1 MNDLV
6 NQSISGGGI
15 NIGELTYPELKSMCK
30 QQGLS
35 GAGKKVDLIKRLT
48 IAKEGNMAK
57 HVHGRTKCR
66 ICGERTAVM
75 GTSRKKMSDGRILV
89 TRQMRCVGKH
99 HHTYPL
105 KMIEGV
111 AK

>member
-6 NQSISGGGI
+6 NQSISGGGV

-35 GAGKKVDLIKRLT
+35 GAGKKVELIKRLT
-48 IAKEGNMAK
+48 ISKDGQAEK
-57 HVHGRTKCR
+57 HVNGRTKCR
-66 ICGERTAVM
+66 FCQAQAGVKS
-75 GTSRKKMSDGRILV
+75 TSRIKMDNGQTRV
-89 TRQMRCVGKH
+89 TRQMKCVGKH
-99 HHTYPL
+99 RHTYSL
-105 KMIEGV
+105 IKVEGA